1 MSACSR
7 STSGRGALAQPARR
21 AMAAT
26 TANVRMPVMY
36 ASAMRI
42 RTFALAL
49 LFATVAHAQPVVLA
63 GGRLIDGYGGP
74 PIENAVIV
82 IDGSTIRTVGTQT
95 TVRIPDGAKIID
107 TNGFTMMPGLM
118 DMHVHLMILGHGDYE
133 HWFKTYASQW
143 RDVVM
148 PISAKE
154 LLFAGVTTAR
164 DLGAPLDDIVAVK
177 KRIEADEI
185 PGPRLFVAGPFLQHT
200 APPLEAKFR
209 WEVHGA
215 DDARK
220 KVDIIADGGAD
231 VIKMIDQ
238 DQMTIEEVKA
248 IVDEAHKRGKT
259 VAAHAHRSEEIR
271 RGLQAGDDCFEHTGL
286 ATKPGY
292 EADLLPAMRERNA
305 TLYWCPTL
313 EGLYLFDLTSKFPER
328 VDDQRLKKDLPPEM
342 YKDVYTSLQPV
353 SHLDYFRLV
362 PRRLPTLP
370 NKFKQLRDSGVTII
384 VGTDSGIPLNFHFDS
399 TWRELKTMVDL
410 GMPPMDV
417 IRAATFW
424 PAQLLTQP
432 NLGTIAASKLA
443 DIIVVDGDPLTDMTS
458 LRNIVHVVKDG
469 KVYK

>member
-1 MSACSR
+1 
-7 STSGRGALAQPARR
+7 
-21 AMAAT
+21 
-26 TANVRMPVMY
+26 
-36 ASAMRI
+36 MRI
-42 RTFALAL
+42 FGLTLLLAVSL
-49 LFATVAHAQPVVLA
+49 RADITVLA

-82 IDGSTIRTVGTQT
+82 IDGNTIRTVGTQS
-95 TVRIPDGAKIID
+95 TVHIPDGANVID

-118 DMHVHLMILGHGDYE
+118 DMHVHLMILGHGDYD

-154 LLFAGVTTAR
+154 LLMAGVTTAR
-164 DLGAPLDDIVAVK
+164 DLGAPLEDIVAVK

-185 PGPRLFVAGPFLQHT
+185 PGPRLFVSGPFLQHT

-209 WEVHGA
+209 WEVKGA

-220 KVDIIADGGAD
+220 KVDIVVDGGAD

-238 DQMTIEEVKA
+238 DQMTMDEVKA
-248 IVDEAHKRGKT
+248 IVDQAHKRGKT

-271 RGLQAGDDCFEHTGL
+271 RGLQAGVDCFEHTGL

-292 EADLLPAMRERNA
+292 EDDLLQMMRERNA

-313 EGLYLFDLTSKFPER
+313 EGLYLFELTEKFPER
-328 VDDQRLKKDLPPEM
+328 VDDQRLKRDLPAEM
-342 YKDVYTSLQPV
+342 YKDVYASLQPV

-362 PRRLPTLP
+362 PRRIPTLP
-370 NKFKQLRDSGVTII
+370 NKFKQLRESGVTII

-410 GMPPMDV
+410 GMPAMEA
-417 IRAATFW
+417 IRAATYW
-424 PAQLLTQP
+424 PAQLLKQP
-432 NLGTIAASKLA
+432 NLGAIAAGKLA
-443 DIIVVDGDPLTDMTS
+443 DIIVVDGDPLTDMTA
-458 LRNIVHVVKDG
+458 LRNIVHVVKNG